1 MERVLSPSGSWVREE
16 WGGSRMSV
24 ADSAMLDEAT
34 ALLMREAEDPGSE
47 YGDGNDAVGGGK

>member
-1 MERVLSPSGSWVREE
+1 
-16 WGGSRMSV
+16 MSV